1 MKPLIPLALITLA
14 ACAPPP
20 GSIQPIP
27 APTGAYGNIPCA
39 TARAERN
46 RLVGQLSD
54 LVYQQAAVATADVV
68 GVAVAFVPAGS
79 LTGGNVAPEIGTIR
93 GQINALDARL
103 EGCR

>member
-1 MKPLIPLALITLA
+1 MKPMIPLALITLA

-27 APTGAYGNIPCA
+27 APTGAYSATSCA
-39 TARAERN
+39 TARAERA
-46 RLVGQLSD
+46 RLAGQLSD
-54 LVYQQAAVATADVV
+54 LEGQQSAAAAADAIGVFLV
-68 GVAVAFVPAGS
+68 GIPAAS

-103 EGCR
+103 AGCR

>member
-27 APTGAYGNIPCA
+27 APAGAYGNIPCA

-46 RLVGQLSD
+46 RLASQLSD
-54 LVYQQAAVATADVV
+54 LEGQQSAAAAADAIGVFLV
-68 GVAVAFVPAGS
+68 GIPAAS
-79 LTGGNVAPEIGTIR
+79 LTGGNAAPQIGTIR